1 MRTVIR
7 GMGKYLPEK
16 EYTSEEIEE
25 RAGFKR
31 LGIKQGL
38 VRMLTGCE
46 TRHYA
51 DDNEWCSDI
60 AAKAGAE
67 AIKDAGLVPSDI
79 DAVIFGAITRDFAE
93 PATVNRVVQLLGIP
107 NCYAFDIF
115 NACNA
120 FIGGI
125 DLADSLI
132 RTGKAENVLVV
143 CGEILSRWTKFDY
156 TDKEELLMRAPVS
169 LSVGDGGGAFVISKA
184 TEEDGDRGIYL
195 TKFKTIPELWEH
207 GVIWGGGVVYPKSS
221 DKLFVP
227 GTVKALT
234 DLHPEVAKKY
244 VPALMEATGWK
255 TEDVDCFLPTQIANW
270 VVKNS
275 RQILG
280 AKEEQFFE
288 VIRHTGNV
296 GACNIPLTSCFAREA
311 GRIKKGSKIVMV
323 GGAAGMNIGLIS
335 AIL

>member
-1 MRTVIR
+1 
-7 GMGKYLPEK
+7 MGKYLPETV
-16 EYTSEEIEE
+16 YTSEEIEE

-31 LGIKQGL
+31 LGIKLGL
-38 VRMLTGCE
+38 VKMLTGCE

-51 DDNEWCSDI
+51 AENEWCSDL
-60 AAKAGAE
+60 AAKAGAA
-67 AIKDAGLVPSDI
+67 AIEDAGLTPADI

-120 FIGGI
+120 FIGGV

-132 RTGKAENVLVV
+132 KTGKAENVLVV

-156 TDKEELLMRAPVS
+156 TDKDELLMRAPVA
-169 LSVGDGGGAFVISKA
+169 LSVGDGAGAFVISKVN
-184 TEEDGDRGIYL
+184 ESDGDSRIL
-195 TKFKTIPELWEH
+195 ATKFKTLPDLWEH
-207 GVIWGGGVVYPKSS
+207 GVIWGGGVIYPHAS

-234 DLHPEVAKKY
+234 DLHPEIAKTI
-244 VPALMEATGWK
+244 VPEMLERSGW
-255 TEDVDCFLPTQIANW
+255 TVDDIDCFLPTQIANW
-270 VVKNS
+270 VVKNA

-280 AKEEQFFE
+280 AKEDQFYE
-288 VIRHTGNV
+288 VIKHTGNV
-296 GACNIPLTSCFAREA
+296 GACNIPLTSCFAKEA
-311 GRIKKGSKIVMV
+311 GKIRKGSKIMMI
-323 GGAAGMNIGLIS
+323 GGAAGMSIGIIN

>member
-93 PATVNRVVQLLGIP
+93 PATVNRVVQLLANIRSGYHNTLRCCFEKFHIGIHIT
-107 NCYAFDIF
+107 IF
-115 NACNA
+115 
-120 FIGGI
+120 FQGR
-125 DLADSLI
+125 LDSTTWFMGYDSHTM
-132 RTGKAENVLVV
+132 RVEN
-143 CGEILSRWTKFDY
+143 
-156 TDKEELLMRAPVS
+156 
-169 LSVGDGGGAFVISKA
+169 
-184 TEEDGDRGIYL
+184 
-195 TKFKTIPELWEH
+195 
-207 GVIWGGGVVYPKSS
+207 
-221 DKLFVP
+221 
-227 GTVKALT
+227 
-234 DLHPEVAKKY
+234 
-244 VPALMEATGWK
+244 
-255 TEDVDCFLPTQIANW
+255 
-270 VVKNS
+270 
-275 RQILG
+275 
-280 AKEEQFFE
+280 
-288 VIRHTGNV
+288 
-296 GACNIPLTSCFAREA
+296 
-311 GRIKKGSKIVMV
+311 
-323 GGAAGMNIGLIS
+323 
-335 AIL
+335 

>member
-51 DDNEWCSDI
+51 ADDEWCSDI

-67 AIKDAGLVPSDI
+67 AIKDAGLAPSDI

-120 FIGGI
+120 
-125 DLADSLI
+125 A
-132 RTGKAENVLVV
+132 
-143 CGEILSRWTKFDY
+143 
-156 TDKEELLMRAPVS
+156 
-169 LSVGDGGGAFVISKA
+169 LSVQEKQKMFLQYAEKSFQDGQN
-184 TEEDGDRGIYL
+184 L
-195 TKFKTIPELWEH
+195 TTL
-207 GVIWGGGVVYPKSS
+207 
-221 DKLFVP
+221 
-227 GTVKALT
+227 
-234 DLHPEVAKKY
+234 
-244 VPALMEATGWK
+244 
-255 TEDVDCFLPTQIANW
+255 
-270 VVKNS
+270 
-275 RQILG
+275 
-280 AKEEQFFE
+280 
-288 VIRHTGNV
+288 
-296 GACNIPLTSCFAREA
+296 
-311 GRIKKGSKIVMV
+311 IKK
-323 GGAAGMNIGLIS
+323 NFL
-335 AIL
+335 